1 MSRIF
6 IPLAKILLLFLSQ
19 CHIYTLKHREKIKK
33 TRFFSFIVTSK
44 YRMKDKGYLPNPKQ
58 WGVMNIHRYN

>member
-1 MSRIF
+1 MSKIF

-19 CHIYTLKHREKIKK
+19 CHIYKLKHREKKK

-44 YRMKDKGYLPNPKQ
+44 YRMKDKGYLPNPK
-58 WGVMNIHRYN
+58 